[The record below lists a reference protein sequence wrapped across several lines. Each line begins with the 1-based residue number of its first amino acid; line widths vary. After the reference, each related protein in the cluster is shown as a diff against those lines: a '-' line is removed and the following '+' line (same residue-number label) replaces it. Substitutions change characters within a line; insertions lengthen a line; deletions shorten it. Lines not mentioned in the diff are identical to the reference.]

1 MKDRSDLLTKGAT
14 STRRGF
20 IKRASAAAAGLGA
33 WQALSAERVAGAN
46 ERVNVAIIG
55 CGGRGL
61 NGLLD
66 LFNSSGH
73 SGGNYR
79 RFACFSSGNNRCFA
93 CLGSGGGGHGHLSGG
108 LRGRFSYG
116 HFSRGLGGGF
126 GGHLGGGNIRNHN
139 CLRSRRCFH
148 RRRRCRF
155 SGEIDADRGGN
166 DQNDH

>member
-1 MKDRSDLLTKGAT
+1 MPDGSLGLIGGGHHLRDSFLNLCFGCGSDFFNLCFGCGSNFLNL
-14 STRRGF
+14 F
-20 IKRASAAAAGLGA
+20 F
-33 WQALSAERVAGAN
+33 
-46 ERVNVAIIG
+46 G

-79 RFACFSSGNNRCFA
+79 RFACFSGGYNRSFA
-93 CLGSGGGGHGHLSGG
+93 CLGSGGGCDGHLSGG
-108 LRGRFSYG
+108 LRGRFC
-116 HFSRGLGGGF
+116 RGDFCRRLSGGF
-126 GGHLGGGNIRNHN
+126 GGHLSGGNIRNHN